1 MGKFSI
7 RVQKGYINFSSAHFI
22 TYEGTRCEALH
33 GHNFTTSL
41 QLDGT
46 LDENDYVLDFV
57 KTKKMLKKICDAI
70 DHKVLL
76 PTDSAKIQVEQR
88 GDAITADYDGRFYRF
103 PAEDVVLLPIPNV
116 TSEMLARYICGEM
129 KTALKAIGADN
140 LSHIAVE
147 VCESPGQG
155 ATYTEEF

>member
-41 QLDGT
+41 RLDGT

-57 KTKKMLKKICDAI
+57 KTKKMLKNICDAI

-76 PTDSAKIQVEQR
+76 PTDSKKILVEKR
-88 GDAITADYDGRFYRF
+88 DNAITADYEGRFYQF
-103 PAEDVVLLPIPNV
+103 PADDVVLLPIPNV
-116 TSEMLARYICGEM
+116 TSEMLAFYICGEM
-129 KTALKAIGADN
+129 KTALKSIGVDN
-140 LSHIAVE
+140 LSFIAVE

-155 ATYTEEF
+155 ATYSEDF

>member
-7 RVQKGYINFSSAHFI
+7 RVEKGYINFSSAHFI

-33 GHNFTTSL
+33 GHNFTTGL
-41 QLDGT
+41 WLDGT

-57 KTKKMLKKICDAI
+57 KTKKMLKTICDAI

-76 PTDSAKIQVEQR
+76 PTGSTKIRVERR
-88 GDAITADYDGRFYRF
+88 GDAVTADYDGRFYQF
-103 PAEDVVLLPIPNV
+103 PAGDVVLLPIPNV

-129 KTALKAIGADN
+129 KSALNAIGAEN
-140 LSHIAVE
+140 LTQIAVE

-155 ATYTEEF
+155 ATYAEEF